1 MTQNILS
8 EYTEIIDYINKC
20 TDKFSEFISEQRT
33 HRNSLRKPNK
43 KHLPLIAALQQ
54 IDWEKSLADIRMGRI
69 ILPPKSPKRP
79 THKKISTKNIH
90 QKTITQKNKP
100 KSPQKK
106 SFSSK
111 EIDILLKKIRHKWQW
126 QIHSLIR
133 TECYPIQPST
143 DWLASVAQFY
153 RDTPKSTLI
162 PETTEFI
169 AEDSCPENDSVIEQ
183 LQQELTELK
192 KQNQELTELLQ
203 TQDNEMKNQNNK
215 IAQLTQQVLNF
226 QSMSQYKENKR
237 TESEG
242 KILLQYG
249 KEIDLYENEILSF
262 IRQSLDYSLKNQVH
276 EHSRHQHI
284 LTDLLEANPMEKDW
298 RNTKEAELHKI
309 MRTYS
314 RMDSPTRQALMNLGF
329 QISEDGTHFKL
340 IFENDKRYTFTTSKT
355 SSDNRGGRNFARD
368 VANLLF

>member
-1 MTQNILS
+1 M
-8 EYTEIIDYINKC
+8 
-20 TDKFSEFISEQRT
+20 
-33 HRNSLRKPNK
+33 
-43 KHLPLIAALQQ
+43 
-54 IDWEKSLADIRMGRI
+54 
-69 ILPPKSPKRP
+69 
-79 THKKISTKNIH
+79 
-90 QKTITQKNKP
+90 
-100 KSPQKK
+100 
-106 SFSSK
+106 
-111 EIDILLKKIRHKWQW
+111 LKKIRHKWQW

-169 AEDSCPENDSVIEQ
+169 AEDSCTENDSVIEQ

-276 EHSRHQHI
+276 EHSRYQHI